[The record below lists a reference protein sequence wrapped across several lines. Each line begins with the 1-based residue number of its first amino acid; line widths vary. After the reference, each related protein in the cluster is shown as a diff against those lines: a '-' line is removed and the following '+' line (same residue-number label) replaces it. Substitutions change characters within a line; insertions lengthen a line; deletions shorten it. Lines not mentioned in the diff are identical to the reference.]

1 MKMKLSVVIITL
13 NEEDR
18 LEDALKSCREI
29 ADEIVVVDSYSTD
42 KTVEIAETYGAK
54 IFKKKFVDY
63 GSQKNFAK
71 DKASYPWVLN
81 LDADERVSDTLEQE
95 ILKTKQQN
103 HEEITAAGFLVNRK
117 TSYLGRWIKHS
128 GWYPDRKLRLFRK
141 DKSQW
146 QGRIHEGLSLDGKTA
161 KMAGDILHF
170 TYRDITDHINRLNR
184 YAKMQAEDI
193 AAKKKK
199 LLFLRAILLP
209 PVTFIRFYLW
219 KMGILDGFP
228 GFIIALVSSWAT
240 AMKYL
245 KAIEI
250 KRNKKN

>member
-1 MKMKLSVVIITL
+1 MKLSVVIITL

-18 LEDALKSCREI
+18 LEDALKSCRDI

-42 KTVEIAETYGAK
+42 KTIEIAKKYGAQ

-63 GSQKNFAK
+63 SSQKNFAK
-71 DKASYPWVLN
+71 DKATYPWILN
-81 LDADERVSDTLEQE
+81 LDADERVSETLKQE
-95 ILKTKQQN
+95 ILKVKQQN
-103 HEEITAAGFLVNRK
+103 HEEIDADGFLVKRK

-146 QGRIHEGLSLDGKTA
+146 RGRIHEGLILEGKTA
-161 KMAGDILHF
+161 KMEGDILHF

-193 AAKKKK
+193 VEKKKK

-250 KRNKKN
+250 KRERNDE